1 MKYNFKKFI
10 AMGLVLSN
18 FMTVSAFA
26 DVIDIE
32 KEREALLQARPL
44 SDEKIEDK
52 NENEEYTKCT
62 IYIVGDS
69 TACEYGYDENYAIPR
84 EGWGMHIADYFDSDY
99 INVVDLALG
108 GRSSKSFTKEENYQK
123 LKDNLQKGDILLIQF
138 GHNDQKKSTE
148 EDLQN
153 RYTNPEG
160 DKETE
165 GSFQK
170 SLYDNYIKLAE
181 EKGATPVL
189 ISPISRR
196 KFDENGK
203 IVDTH
208 GLYDDAVRELAKDTG
223 VFLIDM
229 TKVTE
234 SMYNYGGEDITKSFH
249 AAYKD
254 VSKGIDN
261 THLSRLGAESIALC
275 ISEQLIFG
283 LKEYKLPY
291 EPRYENLTRGQYI
304 NDIMRVMGQDKG
316 DVTDTG
322 FKDVPVSYKY
332 SAAIANAK
340 KISIVNGDENG
351 CFNPDE
357 NITTYDMIVIFM
369 RAVKANGIECQKV
382 DAEELSGVKEYINKI
397 DFPEY
402 AKSDIIELVDLAYS
416 KLQDYTERYVATI
429 VELAC
434 ENTYKEEVKD
444 GMQDVL
450 LAPLYDLISE
460 KENAKVVEQ
469 DINELEKVETTK

>member
-26 DVIDIE
+26 DDLKYDINDIIAGRFAPAAE
-32 KEREALLQARPL
+32 SEIK
-44 SDEKIEDK
+44 
-52 NENEEYTKCT
+52 EYTKCT

-84 EGWGMHIADYFDSDY
+84 EGWGMHIADFFDSDY

-189 ISPISRR
+189 ITPISRR

-229 TKVTE
+229 TEVTE
-234 SMYNYGGEDITKSFH
+234 MLYNGYGEEATKIFH
-249 AAYKD
+249 ATYKD

-261 THLSRLGAESIALC
+261 THLSKLGAKSIATF
-275 ISEQLIFG
+275 ISTTMMFKLNG
-283 LKEYKLPY
+283 YVLPY
-291 EPRYENLTRGQYI
+291 KSEDKKLTRGQYI

-340 KISIVNGDENG
+340 KMGIVNGDENG
-351 CFNPDE
+351 CFKPDE
-357 NITTYDMIVIFM
+357 NITAYDMIVIFM
-369 RAVKANGIECQKV
+369 RALKANGIECTEV
-382 DAEELSGVKEYINKI
+382 DAEELSEIKRLIKEI

-402 AKSDIIELVDLAYS
+402 AKSDVIELVDLTYS
-416 KLQDYTERYVATI
+416 KLQDYTRGYVAAI
-429 VELAC
+429 AELAC
-434 ENTYKEEVKD
+434 ESTYKEEVKD

>member
-208 GLYDDAVRELAKDTG
+208 GLYDDAVRELAEDTG
-223 VFLIDM
+223 VFFIDA
-229 TKVTE
+229 TKETE
-234 SMYNYGGEDITKSFH
+234 EIYNEFGEDFTEIFH

-261 THLSRLGAESIALC
+261 THLSKFGAKLVATMIALK
-275 ISEQLIFG
+275 IDG
-283 LKEYKLPY
+283 LFEYKLPD
-291 EPRYENLTRGQYI
+291 ELKYENLTRGQYI

-340 KISIVNGDENG
+340 KMGIVNGDENG
-351 CFNPDE
+351 CFKPDE
-357 NITTYDMIVIFM
+357 NIMVYDAVVIFM
-369 RAVKANGIECQKV
+369 RALKFNGIECPEV
-382 DAEELSGVKEYINKI
+382 DTEDVSKIKNYIKEMNV
-397 DFPEY
+397 PEY
-402 AKSDIIELVDLAYS
+402 TKPSLMELVDLASSRLESNRRDLILFLGYE
-416 KLQDYTERYVATI
+416 QFY
-429 VELAC
+429 
-434 ENTYKEEVKD
+434 EEKVPD
-444 GMQDVL
+444 SYQDVL
-450 LAPLYDLISE
+450 LAPLYELISE
-460 KENAKVVEQ
+460 KENAEVVEQ